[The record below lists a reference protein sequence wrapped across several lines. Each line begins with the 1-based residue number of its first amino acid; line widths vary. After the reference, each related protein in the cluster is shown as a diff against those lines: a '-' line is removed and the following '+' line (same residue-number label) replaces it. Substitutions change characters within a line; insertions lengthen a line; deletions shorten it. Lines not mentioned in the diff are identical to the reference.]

1 MMHYQETHPGQ
12 VLKQE
17 LEARGLSAAALALRL
32 RVPPQRI
39 QEIVAGKRGL
49 SPETALRLGIY
60 FGNEPEFWLSMQAA
74 YDLAVLRRDRGT
86 RIAAE
91 VQAAA

>member
-1 MMHYQETHPGQ
+1 MHYQLTHPGQ
-12 VLKQE
+12 VLKEE
-17 LEARGLSAAALALRL
+17 LETRNLSAAALALRL

-49 SPETALRLGIY
+49 SPETALRLGLF

-74 YDLAVLRRDRGT
+74 HDLAVLRRDRGT

-91 VQAAA
+91 VQVAA